1 MQLNQNNV
9 LCLIQVNHILEF
21 WIGGKDLKE
30 KKQKRKELMQCNK
43 FQFLN
48 IEIATETN
56 TCTSNF
62 MLSYTKENSSAP
74 KFPVLYF
81 HKLVHL
87 YSLSKGSKLK
97 SQQQPKRHQW
107 VIKQTNKN
115 TQRLLVFIE
124 VGISIKISILCHVRY
139 NVCYERNIVIVSF
152 ENNNKNARRIVNIEY
167 GQE

>member
-1 MQLNQNNV
+1 MNFGSGARIWKKKNR
-9 LCLIQVNHILEF
+9 
-21 WIGGKDLKE
+21 KE
-30 KKQKRKELMQCNK
+30 KNWSNVISFSFWTLKLQL
-43 FQFLN
+43 
-48 IEIATETN
+48 TETN

-62 MLSYTKENSSAP
+62 MLWYTKENYSAP

-87 YSLSKGSKLK
+87 YSLSKGSKFK

-107 VIKQTNKN
+107 VIKQTKKN

-124 VGISIKISILCHVRY
+124 VGISIKIPILCHIRY